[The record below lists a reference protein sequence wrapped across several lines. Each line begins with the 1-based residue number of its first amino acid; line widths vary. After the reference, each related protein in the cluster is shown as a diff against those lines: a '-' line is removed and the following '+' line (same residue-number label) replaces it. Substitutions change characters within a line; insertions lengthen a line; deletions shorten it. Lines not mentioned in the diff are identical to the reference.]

1 MRRVNWDAVDIDR
14 SAQPNYASRANYASQ
29 EVPAHT
35 NGEMP
40 ARHVGFPREPRATD
54 DPVRRIEEM
63 LAQMAKG
70 AAN

>member
-1 MRRVNWDAVDIDR
+1 
-14 SAQPNYASRANYASQ
+14 
-29 EVPAHT
+29 
-35 NGEMP
+35 MP

-63 LAQMAKG
+63 LAQLAKG